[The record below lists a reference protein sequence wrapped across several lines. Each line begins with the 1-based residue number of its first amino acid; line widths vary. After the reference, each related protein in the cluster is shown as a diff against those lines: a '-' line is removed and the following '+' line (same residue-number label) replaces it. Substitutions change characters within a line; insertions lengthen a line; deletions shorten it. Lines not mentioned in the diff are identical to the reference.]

1 MLLFE
6 WILLLL
12 VGAVGLT
19 ALARRINI
27 PYPVLLALGGT
38 ALALFPNAPEFRLD
52 PALTLALFVAPVLLD
67 AAFDFSIRDLKANWI
82 PVTCLVL
89 IAVAVTTVAVASVV
103 HALVPSISWPAAIA
117 LGAIVAPPDAA
128 AATAVLRQMQLP
140 HRLMVILEGESL
152 LNDAS
157 ALLIYRVAVTAA
169 AADGFTASQFAPAF
183 TLGVL
188 GSIVAGYLFAQL
200 LPRLTSAIQDAPS
213 ATVIQFAT
221 TFGVWILAERLGLS
235 PIVTIVVFA
244 FIVARSA
251 PERTAARLRVPSYA
265 VWDTV
270 VFVLNVLAFVLIGLQ
285 LRPILLS
292 LEYSQRI
299 EYLVIAAAV
308 LVTVVLV
315 RFAWVMTYTAAARLS
330 VHYLGAE
337 RWPGSSPP
345 TWQSGLVTSWSGM
358 RGVVT
363 LAAAYALPAGGN
375 SGESFPYRDLILLC
389 AFCVVVGTLL
399 IHGLTLRPLL
409 RWLALRGDD
418 SVLREVRLAHQAINK
433 AALDMIDGNDSLEAQ
448 ALRREFAAMLE
459 DSKQQNGTHPKSPQ
473 DDLRA
478 RVIEKQRQTLFALR
492 TEGVIGDDAFHQL
505 EAQLDLAELS
515 ATRADEAG
523 ES

>member
-6 WILLLL
+6 WILVLL
-12 VGAVGLT
+12 VGAVCLT
-19 ALARRINI
+19 GLARRINV

-38 ALALFPNAPEFRLD
+38 ALALFAHAPEFRLD
-52 PALTLALFVAPVLLD
+52 PGLTLALFVAPVLLD
-67 AAFDFSIRDLKANWI
+67 AAFDFSVRDLKANWI

-89 IAVAVTTVAVASVV
+89 IAVAITTIAVAYVA
-103 HALVPSISWPAAIA
+103 HELVPGMPWPAAVA

-157 ALLIYRVAVTAA
+157 ALLIYRVAVSAA
-169 AADGFTASQFAPAF
+169 AADGVVAAQFVPAF
-183 TLGVL
+183 ALGIV
-188 GSIVAGYLFAQL
+188 GSVFAGYLLAITF
-200 LPRLTSAIQDAPS
+200 PRLTATIQDAPS
-213 ATVIQFAT
+213 ATVIQFAS
-221 TFGVWILAERLGLS
+221 TFGVWIAAERLGLS

-244 FIVARSA
+244 FVVARRA

-270 VFVLNVLAFVLIGLQ
+270 VYVLNVLAFVLIGLQ

-292 LEYSQRI
+292 LEYSQRL
-299 EYLVIAAAV
+299 EYLSVAAV
-308 LVTVVLV
+308 VLATVILV
-315 RFAWVMTYTAAARLS
+315 RFAWVITYGTAARLK
-330 VHYLGAE
+330 VHYLGCG
-337 RWPGSSPP
+337 RWPGNYLPS
-345 TWQSGLVTSWSGM
+345 WQSGLVTAWSGM

-363 LAAAYALPAGGN
+363 LAAAYALPAGTPA
-375 SGESFPYRDLILLC
+375 FPYRDLILLC

-399 IHGLTLRPLL
+399 VHGLTLRPLM
-409 RWLALRGDD
+409 RRLALRGDD
-418 SVLREVRLAHQAINK
+418 SVEREVRLAHREINK
-433 AALDMIDGNDSLEAQ
+433 AALAIIDGNNSPEAQ

-459 DSKQQNGTHPKSPQ
+459 DSERQRGLHPKSPQ

-478 RVIEKQRQTLFALR
+478 RIIEKQRQALFALR
-492 TEGVIGDDAFHQL
+492 TDGVIGDDAFHQL

-515 ATRADEAG
+515 ATRAD
-523 ES
+523 